1 MVVHRQQRVDEGLLA
16 YGFLELPVDGGLEP
30 DEPHE
35 GEHEEDA
42 DDPAGAD
49 EVLDRVHRSVGGEG
63 EHQATVTNAVTV
75 SPGVPLRTTTLTA
88 PPRGWA
94 ERFTFDW

>member
-1 MVVHRQQRVDEGLLA
+1 MVVDRQQRVDEGLLA
-16 YGFLELPVDGGLEP
+16 YGLLELAVDGGLEP

-35 GEHEEDA
+35 GQHEEDA
-42 DDPAGAD
+42 DDAPGTD
-49 EVLDRVHRSVGGEG
+49 QVLDRVHGTVRSEG
-63 EHQATVTNAVTV
+63 HYATVTKAVMV

-94 ERFTFDW
+94 DRLTFD